1 MRCLAPCG
9 SHLRLPIT
17 RHFDASKFVDVIR
30 LDGSRQV
37 GLLSPSRLLIDNT
50 PKRCFASSS
59 SSGAPSESFPRRF
72 LRKFLVLSGTVAW
85 GFLAY
90 QACYYDIL
98 VDQLVEE
105 SLHEQQQLEYYGLWK
120 RASKMGAEM
129 MSQED
134 IDEEIGAKE
143 FALHGVMGKLQRH
156 KGLQV
161 LCTDSGRG

>member
-1 MRCLAPCG
+1 M
-9 SHLRLPIT
+9 
-17 RHFDASKFVDVIR
+17 F
-30 LDGSRQV
+30 
-37 GLLSPSRLLIDNT
+37 
-50 PKRCFASSS
+50 
-59 SSGAPSESFPRRF
+59 SGAM
-72 LRKFLVLSGTVAW
+72 AW

-120 RASKMGAEM
+120 RASKIGTEM

-143 FALHGVMGKLQRH
+143 FALHDVMGKLQRH

-161 LCTDSGRG
+161 AH

>member
-1 MRCLAPCG
+1 MRCLVPCG

-17 RHFDASKFVDVIR
+17 QRFGASTQFVDVIR
-30 LDGSRQV
+30 LAGSRRV
-37 GLLSPSRLLIDNT
+37 FFFTTRLLIGNT
-50 PKRCFASSS
+50 PKRCFASNSS
-59 SSGAPSESFPRRF
+59 APSESFPTRF
-72 LRKFLVLSGTVAW
+72 LRKFLMFSGAMAW

-120 RASKMGAEM
+120 RASKIGTEM

-143 FALHGVMGKLQRH
+143 FALHDVMGKLQRH

-161 LCTDSGRG
+161 AH